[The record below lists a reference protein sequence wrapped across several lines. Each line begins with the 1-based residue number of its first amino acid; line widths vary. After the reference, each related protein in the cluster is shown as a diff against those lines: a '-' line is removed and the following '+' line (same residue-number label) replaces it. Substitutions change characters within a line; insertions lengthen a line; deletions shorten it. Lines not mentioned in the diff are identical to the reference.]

1 MATQK
6 YFKRNYIEPLKI
18 ITPEVYLQKDEELF
32 GTQTNNIAA
41 LMNSHIRAADNISE
55 LFTQLSSTD
64 NFQNIDTV
72 SGIAPFFINQLGY
85 GDFSPTKFQVNIL
98 AKLNKNISDFDTSAD
113 FKTYLSG
120 TLLPSI
126 QLGSTT
132 LHTDTGSVFDS
143 TLSGTHEYLLRN
155 MDWMFLLNASAPAGG
170 SYAPSSYVLDTIVNE
185 TYMGRSINLVDGVKG
200 FQEYIWKNWDAF
212 SGIGEGALLPD
223 SYYSSTG
230 EWTSGTQQ
238 LDKLK
243 TLVGAIYSPEYSD
256 STDTYVLQSFQD
268 YIDAGLLIEDIEAG
282 GPFTKL
288 LKAMSFSIAD
298 RNAEVNKLDALL
310 DIEQCPEEYLP
321 YLADII
327 GWKLI
332 GPDVSKWRKQLRN
345 AVTIYKAK
353 GTKKA
358 LQAAVDSVYKN
369 DVVQGYSTIQELWES
384 YIPNLL
390 YYLLLTDTGTL
401 FTKTTLSESH
411 FDTWTKDIALD
422 TYGVSDYSDNDSDTN
437 VRFVVDHI
445 LHRTVAEY
453 PEQFYYGGEVYPFG
467 ASSFVFKYRDRIF
480 GIPPWETENFYRE
493 CNVTED
499 LLTFLQDQLKSFNV
513 SETKAQAFFDYC
525 KAKILEVTDDALLG
539 GSFVFFTSS
548 NEYPPNYDD
557 IINNLEADKTHLL
570 GLWNGKSSHVDLT
583 LSAGDFDLSI
593 LEDSVADRD
602 LFFQSLKV
610 LDEFAPAHAILKT
623 KLLISDNENATV
635 SSVICSKIE
644 KDLTASNSVSGE
656 TSIGDGG
663 DTWNL
668 DSNLG
673 GGSDDG
679 VNMSALGNI
688 FKRADVAN
696 YGSLAF
702 TTSGMVAEAP
712 VPFGDEGIGRN
723 SRRRR
728 NYAHTL
734 PRSGSQLYLRDGA
747 SMPIILNP
755 SDTGKD
761 NYLGYIPSSG
771 RYLSASAYNNLPA
784 LYGRGENLNSP
795 HTYYGVDVSNTY
807 PCRGTSSLV
816 ASSCHPYSVR
826 GETPF
831 IWVIMNELMRAKN
844 LQRAG
849 KQYEINSDYYYL
861 SSWMDVSGSLANS
874 YNYPESIEDYENF
887 EFGSDLHTL
896 FNVWKDYYP
905 DMSLRNFI
913 DLLDEDISSLF
924 NGDFELS
931 GSVIPILPDNAIA
944 SSLLLQ
950 NVLSFN
956 GDNLF
961 KSGMEASGTYYHVSG
976 VDSPYLSEY
985 SNSGLLSGITYLT
998 AASGVTIGPL
1008 SQNRVTKIPNLE
1020 IYHLK
1025 TKDQYGDWVTD
1036 YSQNKTFVVFRGG
1049 IRIPPNTN
1057 EQDAS
1062 FSRLKFNL
1070 NDIASVD
1077 PTFINSLPPDRL
1089 YKIGIKFS
1097 FIEVQSTDS
1106 NPDDSGDYNDDDAVS
1121 FKLMVRT
1128 EYDTDTS
1135 SFWYCKTRELDYN
1148 NPSNGVVDL
1157 TYDEVGNWQNDK
1169 WVQVHHQQQW
1179 RKWEIPTENPDNYL
1193 TNNINNLVY
1202 VLGRQA
1208 SVLPRLFY
1216 YDATDF
1222 NLDHGYLNIG
1232 KLDYANMFDVD
1243 FFFRT
1248 DNNADNVLDPPT
1260 TPVHSNNTN
1269 YVIEI
1274 IPCIFDYDPTPT
1286 FFAMAVEQVS
1296 ITDMISGEQTNL
1308 INKYTVPNFGT
1319 GEDETYTEHIDLTP
1333 NQILR
1338 IFQFWNNISTSVIQS
1353 RIGGPGYTG
1362 PQGGSR
1368 LNYRMHPEW
1377 YNNTKGASNQYTKIN
1392 IK

>member
-55 LFTQLSSTD
+55 LLPLSSTD
-64 NFQNIDTV
+64 NFQNITTV

-85 GDFSPTKFQVNIL
+85 GDFSPTKFQVEIL
-98 AKLNKNISDFDTSAD
+98 SKLNKNISDFDTSAD

-155 MDWMFLLNASAPAGG
+155 MDWMFLLNASAPEDG

-200 FQEYIWKNWDAF
+200 FQEYIWKNWNAF
-212 SGIGEGALLPD
+212 SGTGGGALLPN

-256 STDTYVLQSFQD
+256 STDTYVLQSFKD

-353 GTKKA
+353 GTRKA
-358 LQAAVDSVYKN
+358 LQVAVDSVYKN
-369 DVVQGYSTIQELWES
+369 DVIQGYSTIQELWES

-401 FTKTTLSESH
+401 FTKTTLDESN
-411 FDTWTKDIALD
+411 FETWTREIAD
-422 TYGVSDYSDNDSDTN
+422 TCGVSDYSDNDSDTN

-453 PEQFYYGGEVYPFG
+453 PEQFYYGGEGYPFG

-493 CNVTED
+493 CHVSED
-499 LLTFLQDQLKSFNV
+499 LLTFLQYQLKYFGV

-702 TTSGMVAEAP
+702 TTSGMVGVAP
-712 VPFGDEGIGRN
+712 VPFGNEGIGRN

-826 GETPF
+826 GETPL

-887 EFGSDLHTL
+887 EFGSDLHSWFTA
-896 FNVWKDYYP
+896 WKNSNI
-905 DMSLRNFI
+905 SLRTFVDSFI
-913 DLLDEDISSLF
+913 AEIPSLF
-924 NGDFELS
+924 NGDFS
-931 GSVIPILPDNAIA
+931 IPGSAVDVIPNLIAKKVDNTLILD
-944 SSLLLQ
+944 
-950 NVLSFN
+950 
-956 GDNLF
+956 GDSIF
-961 KSGMEASGTYYHVSG
+961 REGITASGTQVLTSSTDTLFMTEFENKSILSG
-976 VDSPYLSEY
+976 MSFYAPSSYVHPNDESILYKPGNITLYNLSAVPAGHSEY
-985 SNSGLLSGITYLT
+985 LLNKPIVLMRPFMFSESGPPPDYPEVSTIHRSRITFSLSDAGSEGLNSLYPNCKYKLRIKFACVGATEIPGVAVFGLRSFITQQATAAAQKIMWYSRIENYLT
-998 AASGVTIGPL
+998 FEDDGFL
-1008 SQNRVTKIPNLE
+1008 IPDYDTQLWDF
-1020 IYHLK
+1020 IR
-1025 TKDQYGDWVTD
+1025 GDG
-1036 YSQNKTFVVFRGG
+1036 NHFN
-1049 IRIPPNTN
+1049 PNFETN
-1057 EQDAS
+1057 
-1062 FSRLKFNL
+1062 
-1070 NDIASVD
+1070 
-1077 PTFINSLPPDRL
+1077 
-1089 YKIGIKFS
+1089 
-1097 FIEVQSTDS
+1097 
-1106 NPDDSGDYNDDDAVS
+1106 SGDYWDAFIYDPYATPS
-1121 FKLMVRT
+1121 ISNTNNHYGFTNFLMTGYKYAT
-1128 EYDTDTS
+1128 EY
-1135 SFWYCKTRELDYN
+1135 
-1148 NPSNGVVDL
+1148 
-1157 TYDEVGNWQNDK
+1157 GN
-1169 WVQVHHQQQW
+1169 
-1179 RKWEIPTENPDNYL
+1179 IPTFTQIVEGDMLEAEFEFNTNNGDDYVFGGHSIHSLDTNYL
-1193 TNNINNLVY
+1193 
-1202 VLGRQA
+1202 
-1208 SVLPRLFY
+1208 
-1216 YDATDF
+1216 F
-1222 NLDHGYLNIG
+1222 N
-1232 KLDYANMFDVD
+1232 
-1243 FFFRT
+1243 
-1248 DNNADNVLDPPT
+1248 
-1260 TPVHSNNTN
+1260 
-1269 YVIEI
+1269 I
-1274 IPCIFDYDPTPT
+1274 IPYIKSEQFYHPDPKGSIII
-1286 FFAMAVEQVS
+1286 EQVS
-1296 ITDMISGEQTNL
+1296 LENLTLGTQTNL
-1308 INKYTVPNFGT
+1308 INNYTVPNFET
-1319 GEDETYTEHIDLTP
+1319 GEDETYTEKIDLTP

-1338 IFQFWNNISTSVIQS
+1338 IFQFWNNVSTSVLQS